1 MTERACVLG
10 RLDVAAAVSNLFGE
24 QAPRGA
30 VRESGERGMWRQ
42 RAATAAGVLV
52 LAGLGALLHHGTQA
66 PRAPAVKGL
75 PLEYLPSASS
85 ARWLALGHT
94 AAMADVFWI
103 RGVLYFT
110 GEARNLGRFAWVR
123 QYIELVVALDP
134 GFVDIYRW
142 AGTAL
147 LVADGDVGM
156 PQIELANRFLE
167 QGAEHFPDN
176 WRLPMTAMANCSY
189 YLQTQDP
196 AEQATL
202 KACRLKF
209 LRMAAYRPGAPY
221 TLALMLAGEEGAG
234 ADDPATRQRLCQML
248 MEVYL
253 QSRQPELKTQLQARA
268 KGGACGAMSPDEVEV
283 LERRF
288 DTAHQRSY
296 PYLSPDLFVQVVDT
310 QRAEEDR
317 ASSLAQPRPS
327 EP

>member
-1 MTERACVLG
+1 MRLG
-10 RLDVAAAVSNLFGE
+10 LDRGAAVSILSGE
-24 QAPRGA
+24 QAPQGA
-30 VRESGERGMWRQ
+30 ASESDEQGMWRE
-42 RAATAAGVLV
+42 RAARAAGVLV
-52 LAGLGALLHHGTQA
+52 LAGLGALLHHGAQA
-66 PRAPAVKGL
+66 PRAAAVEGL

-85 ARWLALGHT
+85 ARWLSLGHT
-94 AAMADVFWI
+94 AALADVFWI
-103 RGVLYFT
+103 RGVLYYT

-147 LVADGDVGM
+147 LVAEGEVGM
-156 PQIELANRFLE
+156 PQIELANHFLE
-167 QGAEHFPDN
+167 QGAARFPDN

-196 AEQATL
+196 EEQAAL

-234 ADDPATRQRLCQML
+234 ADDPAAKQRLCQML

-253 QSRQPELKTQLQARA
+253 QSRQPELKAQLQARA
-268 KGGACGAMSPDEVEV
+268 RGGACGAMSPDEVEV

-310 QRAEEDR
+310 QRAEDDR
-317 ASSLAQPRPS
+317 AVSRAAPRPS